1 MKGKVLGF
9 DPASGSGAIAGDDG
23 KRYRFTAADNKGP
36 QALKPDDAVD
46 FEADGEQAKDIYAV
60 RPAAASP
67 AGVAAAGGSAEG
79 LPPVVQSFL
88 SRPSTVGSA
97 VVILGALIAGYL
109 NAFSMM
115 GLGGASF
122 LYILLFAL
130 PVLAGGLIYLELT
143 GHALTPTIRL
153 ATGVAAIAAP
163 VLVPLIV
170 GSGGGVGGL
179 FGGLGVYGGDWFGFN
194 ITLPKILM
202 VGGGV
207 LILLNHFG
215 KVKKLG

>member
-9 DPASGSGAIAGDDG
+9 DPAGGSGVISGDDG
-23 KRYRFTAADNKGP
+23 RRYKFNAADNKGP
-36 QALKPDDAVD
+36 QALKPEDVVD
-46 FEADGEQAKDIYAV
+46 FEADGEQARDIYTV
-60 RPAAASP
+60 KPAGPVSAGAGAPGGSP
-67 AGVAAAGGSAEG
+67 AG
-79 LPPVVQSFL
+79 LPPAVMSFL
-88 SRPSTVGSA
+88 TRPTMVGSA
-97 VVILGALIAGYL
+97 LVILGALIAGYL

-122 LYILLFAL
+122 LFILLFAL
-130 PVLAGGLIYLELT
+130 PFLAGGLIYVEMT
-143 GHALTPTIRL
+143 GHQLTPTVRL
-153 ATGVAAIAAP
+153 AAGVAAIALP

-170 GSGGGVGGL
+170 GSGGGLGGV

-215 KVKKLG
+215 KLNKLG

>member
-9 DPASGSGAIAGDDG
+9 DPAGGSGVISGDDG
-23 KRYRFTAADNKGP
+23 RRYKFTAADNKSP
-36 QALKPDDAVD
+36 QALKPEDVVD
-46 FEADGEQAKDIYAV
+46 FEADGEQARNIYTV
-60 RPAAASP
+60 TPAAPVSAGAPGGSP
-67 AGVAAAGGSAEG
+67 AG
-79 LPPVVQSFL
+79 LPPAVMSFL
-88 SRPSTVGSA
+88 TRPTMVGSA
-97 VVILGALIAGYL
+97 LVILGALIAGYL

-115 GLGGASF
+115 GLGGASV

-130 PVLAGGLIYLELT
+130 PFLAGGLIYVEMT
-143 GHALTPTIRL
+143 AHQLTPTVRL
-153 ATGVAAIAAP
+153 AAGVAAIALP

-170 GSGGGVGGL
+170 GSGGGLGGV

-215 KVKKLG
+215 KLNKLG